1 MSCRIQ
7 RKETEIPL
15 KFGCQEPADQ
25 YPRQND
31 DHENEVEWGYMK
43 NAWELT
49 VCLNVIQ
56 PNLKTRRCLFI
67 YLHPLSLSLSLFFH
81 TQVQQVILLF
91 LFIKYR
97 LILLFSLSDNV
108 ISFHLLKT
116 FCKVVIS

>member
-1 MSCRIQ
+1 MPCRIQ

-56 PNLKTRRCLFI
+56 PNLKTWHYLFI
-67 YLHPLSLSLSLFFH
+67 YILSVFLSLSFFTLRSNRLFYRFYLSNIDSFYYLASQTMLFP
-81 TQVQQVILLF
+81 
-91 LFIKYR
+91 FI
-97 LILLFSLSDNV
+97 F
-108 ISFHLLKT
+108 
-116 FCKVVIS
+116 

>member
-1 MSCRIQ
+1 MPCRIQ

-56 PNLKTRRCLFI
+56 PNLKTWRYLFI
-67 YLHPLSLSLSLFFH
+67 YILSVFLFFH

-97 LILLFSLSDNV
+97 LILLFSFSDNV
-108 ISFHLLKT
+108 ISFHLLKS